1 MFDFDE
7 TAKAITPDNPPTMV
21 TYRLV
26 DSDRTLTIPQ
36 AAESDRA
43 SGCGVMRGALIG
55 GAIWAALLAVF
66 LAF

>member
-1 MFDFDE
+1 
-7 TAKAITPDNPPTMV
+7 MV
-21 TYRLV
+21 TYRFV
-26 DSDRTLTIPQ
+26 GSDRALPIPQ

-43 SGCGVMRGALIG
+43 SGCGVMRGALLG